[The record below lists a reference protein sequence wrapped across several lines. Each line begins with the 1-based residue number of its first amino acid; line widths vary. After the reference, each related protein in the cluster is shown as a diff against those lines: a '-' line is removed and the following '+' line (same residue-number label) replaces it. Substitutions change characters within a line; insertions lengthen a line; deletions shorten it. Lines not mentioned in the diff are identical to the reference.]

1 MEQPTFLK
9 RVSERMWKCAGLF
22 AESKQNHCLARA
34 TYPGRPNVQIQ
45 AYLCAIVQNL
55 KRLLFSSYSWLVAAG
70 LRFMHREGLPEINQ
84 LHTCKFDPSNDNR
97 KYTYSTRPFVFQN
110 RPLCARRYLARLY
123 FWAFMLIA
131 YNGQSLR
138 SIKRLSN

>member
-70 LRFMHREGLPEINQ
+70 LRFMHRE
-84 LHTCKFDPSNDNR
+84 
-97 KYTYSTRPFVFQN
+97 
-110 RPLCARRYLARLY
+110 ARRKSTNSTPANSTHRTTTESILIQHARSFSRTDHSVPDDIWRDCTSGRLCVLLTMDKV
-123 FWAFMLIA
+123 F
-131 YNGQSLR
+131 GQ
-138 SIKRLSN
+138 